1 MSEAAN
7 YEEKKTFKI
16 LNHKHKDMFPLL
28 GAGAGLYGNNGDISL
43 ESDAPQQDWHPGRQ
57 PVVPPDYH
65 YLYIFQNNHKNITRK
80 KFFRTLRK
88 RTIAI
93 ELIINAFLTYL

>member
-43 ESDAPQQDWHPGRQ
+43 ELEAPQQD
-57 PVVPPDYH
+57 
-65 YLYIFQNNHKNITRK
+65 
-80 KFFRTLRK
+80 
-88 RTIAI
+88 
-93 ELIINAFLTYL
+93 